1 MSRLTA
7 GFITSAPEHCY
18 APLAWTGPAMSTD
31 PYYLG
36 FPLLICSR
44 IKEKLRNG
52 EISVSGDHWPVFLY
66 HGYNYDPEDP
76 WNGLLRSALLVSVSP
91 DSACFQ
97 LKRIITFLGLQTY
110 IYIPELR
117 RQRTQSH
124 SIGQCSY
131 PRDDTCYATF
141 YRLRCYPSS
150 MIRRLRVLFSN

>member
-1 MSRLTA
+1 MS
-7 GFITSAPEHCY
+7 I
-18 APLAWTGPAMSTD
+18 D

-52 EISVSGDHWPVFLY
+52 EISVLGDHWPVFLY

-76 WNGLLRSALLVSVSP
+76 WNGLLRSTLLVSVSP

-97 LKRIITFLGLQTY
+97 FKRIITFLGLQTY

-124 SIGQCSY
+124 SIG
-131 PRDDTCYATF
+131 
-141 YRLRCYPSS
+141 
-150 MIRRLRVLFSN
+150 